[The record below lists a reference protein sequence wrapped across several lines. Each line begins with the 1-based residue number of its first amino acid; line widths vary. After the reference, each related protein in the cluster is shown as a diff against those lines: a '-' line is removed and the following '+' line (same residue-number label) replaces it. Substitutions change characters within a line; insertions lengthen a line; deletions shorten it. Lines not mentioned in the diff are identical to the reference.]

1 MLYSVDLKYKVFAP
15 FLIFF
20 FSLRIT
26 VADIEEKV
34 YSMKS

>member
-15 FLIFF
+15 FLIF